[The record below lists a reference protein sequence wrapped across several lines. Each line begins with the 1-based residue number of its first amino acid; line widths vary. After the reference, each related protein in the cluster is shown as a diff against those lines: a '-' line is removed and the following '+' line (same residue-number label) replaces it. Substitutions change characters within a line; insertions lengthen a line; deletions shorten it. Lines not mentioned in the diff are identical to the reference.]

1 MNDFKHRT
9 FRSLF
14 FFNFI
19 NELQNRFK
27 IKINKTFNKLTLKIF
42 IVKDTKD
49 ERETTKY
56 LQNIIFYAQLTS
68 IEEI

>member
-1 MNDFKHRT
+1 
-9 FRSLF
+9 L
-14 FFNFI
+14 NFI

-27 IKINKTFNKLTLKIF
+27 IRINKAFNKLTLEIF
-42 IVKDTKD
+42 IVKDVKD

-56 LQNIIFYAQLTS
+56 LQNIILYAQSTN